1 MTRQRFIVTIKR
13 QESLICW
20 LLLPLL
26 CKKLVLGQ
34 QKYSHLIFK
43 NTTFFTRA
51 HPRHYIPLNN
61 VNHFIYPF
69 VQTIYERVSKL
80 KYDNTIF
87 EMKFG
92 RAWQIPQPLPKQK
105 RYRNS
110 PSKFRGI
117 VLKVLCNMKRSA
129 DFGFL
134 HSSVCVNIKLQLQK
148 SLKKTQNIIRFRKN
162 NEQKTWTTIQL
173 YPNF

>member
-92 RAWQIPQPLPKQK
+92 R
-105 RYRNS
+105 
-110 PSKFRGI
+110 
-117 VLKVLCNMKRSA
+117 V
-129 DFGFL
+129 
-134 HSSVCVNIKLQLQK
+134 
-148 SLKKTQNIIRFRKN
+148 
-162 NEQKTWTTIQL
+162 
-173 YPNF
+173 

>member
-1 MTRQRFIVTIKR
+1 M
-13 QESLICW
+13 
-20 LLLPLL
+20 
-26 CKKLVLGQ
+26 VLGQ

-92 RAWQIPQPLPKQK
+92 RVWQIPQPLPKQK

-110 PSKFRGI
+110 PSKFSGI

-134 HSSVCVNIKLQLQK
+134 HSSVCVNIKLQF
-148 SLKKTQNIIRFRKN
+148 KKNTKYNTIPKEQWTKN
-162 NEQKTWTTIQL
+162 MNNHSVIPKFLICWLAVTEKGSGCMWV
-173 YPNF
+173 